1 MTRQSQRDTG
11 GKGGSKRSKT
21 LTHSDPSAV
30 VLWVLQSAH
39 SPVHSGHVCH
49 RPSAS
54 QWVLGMPWVSLGDK
68 FRFRHLLSRAAR
80 RCSSSAGCNQ
90 VSRCAAGTF
99 AANSGVFG
107 AVIEPMESVVEG
119 SEETRR
125 AISGET
131 GGKPHLITSFTSPCF
146 SFIQNL
152 SGFLKEAI
160 CGPFPSPLPP
170 PQPAFSPTSSLC
182 LCYRRDVVSNKTNSS
197 SSC

>member
-1 MTRQSQRDTG
+1 MTPVQWFYGYCS
-11 GKGGSKRSKT
+11 
-21 LTHSDPSAV
+21 LPA
-30 VLWVLQSAH
+30 A
-39 SPVHSGHVCH
+39 PVHSGHVCH
-49 RPSAS
+49 RPSAF

-80 RCSSSAGCNQ
+80 KCSSSAGCNQ

-107 AVIEPMESVVEG
+107 AVVEPMESVVEG